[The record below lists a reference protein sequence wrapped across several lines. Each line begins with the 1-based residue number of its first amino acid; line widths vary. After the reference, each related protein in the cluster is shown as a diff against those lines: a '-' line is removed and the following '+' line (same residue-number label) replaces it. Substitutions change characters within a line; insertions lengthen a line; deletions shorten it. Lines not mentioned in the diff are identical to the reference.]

1 LIPFENQIATRLWF
15 HRLGLN
21 KNKNRLVLS
30 ILPIKM
36 NTKIYLD
43 ALSFGLQKLFNNDFN
58 AVDKQIVIITDGRD
72 FGVSKVVGDVIE
84 KLKRKN
90 ILLIGL
96 NSLQNILSKDE
107 LNLEVYINS
116 NQIKNYLVK
125 IFNLRLSKKIYC

>member
-1 LIPFENQIATRLWF
+1 
-15 HRLGLN
+15 
-21 KNKNRLVLS
+21 
-30 ILPIKM
+30 M

-58 AVDKQIVIITDGRD
+58 AVDKQIVTITDGRD
-72 FGVSKVVGDVIE
+72 FGVSKVVGDVID

-96 NSLQNILSKDE
+96 NSLQNIFSKDE